1 MAGRSVDVNQKAENA
16 KLRQMGYSVWVT
28 SALGHGAPDA
38 VVSKPGHNLLVEWKA
53 SAKHKLSPDEV
64 KFHATWKGP
73 LLIAW
78 TAEQVHA
85 LMCAL

>member
-1 MAGRSVDVNQKAENA
+1 MSGRSVDANQKAENA

-28 SALGHGAPDA
+28 SALGQGAPDA
-38 VVSKPGHNLLVEWKA
+38 VVGKPDYNLLVEWKA
-53 SAKHKLSPDEV
+53 SEKHKLTPAEV
-64 KFHATWKGP
+64 TFHAIWKGP

-85 LMCAL
+85 AMCAK